1 MAKTRS
7 MKSKSE
13 LENSLK
19 WLEID
24 LKKAT
29 TKMESAKIE
38 KKIKDTKAKI
48 AKKGGRRGTRR
59 NRKH

>member
-13 LENSLK
+13 LEYSLK
-19 WLEID
+19 WLEVD

-29 TKMESAKIE
+29 TKMEIAKIE

-59 NRKH
+59 TRRH

>member
-7 MKSKSE
+7 MKTKAE
-13 LENSLK
+13 LEYSLK
-19 WLEID
+19 WLELD

-38 KKIKDTKAKI
+38 KKIKDIKKKI

-59 NRKH
+59 A